1 MIRIVGAFNNA
12 GVPFFK
18 KDTPKQTVYGR
29 EKN

>member
-1 MIRIVGAFNNA
+1 MVRIVGAFNNA
-12 GVPFFK
+12 VVPFFK